1 MIRAMRVFSSSGQ
14 NLSKSRFCHIVT
26 GFEKRGHFA
35 QNAIFCHFSTYHH
48 FKAVKAL
55 GFRLGLLAV
64 WAFYFTDPTLESPVP
79 SGEPPK
85 RGIKRRFSN
94 AIDAAARTAHTGSG
108 RGP

>member
-1 MIRAMRVFSSSGQ
+1 M
-14 NLSKSRFCHIVT
+14 T

-64 WAFYFTDPTLESPVP
+64 WAFYFTDPTLEP
-79 SGEPPK
+79 
-85 RGIKRRFSN
+85 
-94 AIDAAARTAHTGSG
+94 
-108 RGP
+108 